1 MEAVAEET
9 YPGLS
14 DEQREHF
21 REHGYII
28 VKNAVEPIGIDRV
41 REAYERAE
49 AETRSE
55 WEKMV
60 ASGDLKGGYGNG
72 PNAHTIKT
80 NYDWDTTILD
90 LANNPKTIPL
100 ISEIVGPDY
109 QVMEMLYHNHHA
121 GTAAH
126 TRWHRDWPPWSHPQ
140 YTLKAKCFYAVDDIH
155 EDQGCFSLVPG
166 THKDP
171 EGPPKD
177 TYTEDNL
184 TDMPGH
190 KKMVMDAGDAIIWDV
205 VCWHTGMANTSQRD
219 RRLVIYGYMPFF
231 VKKWNAS
238 PPPEP
243 LVEWADTPYKRQLLG
258 IHCVNGRRGWDRTDV
273 IYLPEHCAIAD
284 AKKL

>member
-1 MEAVAEET
+1 MEAVAEAT
-9 YPGLS
+9 YPGLT
-14 DEQREHF
+14 DEQRAHF

-28 VKNAVEPIGIDRV
+28 VENAAEPIGIDRV

-49 AETRSE
+49 AETQAE
-55 WEKMV
+55 WREMV
-60 ASGDLKGGYGNG
+60 ESGNIKGGYGNG
-72 PNAHTIKT
+72 PNAHTIRP

-100 ISEIVGPDY
+100 ISDIVGPDY

-121 GTAAH
+121 GTKAH
-126 TRWHRDWPPWSHPQ
+126 TRWHRDWPPWTHPQ

-166 THKDP
+166 THRNP

-184 TDMPGH
+184 TDIPGH
-190 KKMVMDAGDAIIWDV
+190 KKMTMKAGDAIIWDV
-205 VCWHTGMANTSQRD
+205 VCWHTGMENTSDRD

-238 PPPEP
+238 PPPAP

-273 IYLPEHCAIAD
+273 EYLPEHRAIAD